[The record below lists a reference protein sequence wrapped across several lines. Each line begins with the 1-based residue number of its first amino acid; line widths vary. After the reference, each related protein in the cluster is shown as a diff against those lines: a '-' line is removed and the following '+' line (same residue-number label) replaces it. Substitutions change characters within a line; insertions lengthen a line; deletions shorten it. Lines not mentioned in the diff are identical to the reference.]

1 MSAESS
7 TPFPFSETVHRIRL
21 QLSDVVAV
29 FALNQD
35 SFRRHQDAV
44 QELLHLDCALLEVE
58 RSSAVGILSTIKD
71 KISETIEQSRG
82 CFAGFLEKCKLDPI
96 FGQILPEANYI
107 EAFRSSINE
116 LRTDLVDTLLGI
128 EIGPEPMEDPTFSN
142 RPWPHPSSISSH
154 VLEDEDTEENFC
166 LAQLLT
172 NELKFG
178 NSQFPETVTNANQN
192 NDTVASRGHNQYTEN
207 MKSLLELR
215 TLNSAREKDFYQN
228 VSTGPDGLYH
238 CPWEGKD
245 MPCNHQPTKQR
256 STYYTNVDA
265 HLKPYH
271 CKVEICRH
279 APFGRSYSLFRHER
293 EAHRMHG
300 VGDRFHLCPIRGCER
315 RSPDHGFP
323 RYWNLVD
330 HMKRIHNCS
339 PTAHSI
345 DGCKES
351 CKGGSFIL
359 QPELDDPTTE
369 SSITLGTPIPSGLRA
384 EKNVEGRIAK
394 TPTSRQSMK
403 KPRKSKRVRKLR

>member
-1 MSAESS
+1 MSAESF

-58 RSSAVGILSTIKD
+58 RSSAAGILSTIKD
-71 KISETIEQSRG
+71 KISENIEQSRG
-82 CFAGFLEKCKLDPI
+82 CFAGLLEKCKLDPI

-128 EIGPEPMEDPTFSN
+128 EIGFVVCVDEVSSVLTNSYNRPEPMEDPTSSN
-142 RPWPHPSSISSH
+142 RPWHHPSSISSH
-154 VLEDEDTEENFC
+154 VLEDEDTEENFR

-172 NELKFG
+172 NELEFG
-178 NSQFPETVTNANQN
+178 NSQSPETVTSANQN

-238 CPWEGKD
+238 CPLEGKD
-245 MPCNHQPTKQR
+245 MTCNHQPTKQR
-256 STYYTNVDA
+256 STY
-265 HLKPYH
+265 
-271 CKVEICRH
+271 
-279 APFGRSYSLFRHER
+279 
-293 EAHRMHG
+293 
-300 VGDRFHLCPIRGCER
+300 
-315 RSPDHGFP
+315 
-323 RYWNLVD
+323 
-330 HMKRIHNCS
+330 
-339 PTAHSI
+339 
-345 DGCKES
+345 
-351 CKGGSFIL
+351 
-359 QPELDDPTTE
+359 
-369 SSITLGTPIPSGLRA
+369 
-384 EKNVEGRIAK
+384 
-394 TPTSRQSMK
+394 
-403 KPRKSKRVRKLR
+403 